1 LRTDHAAR
9 IFRLCWDMFE
19 TGIAQLRSAYSLALG
34 KPFALWSLEWL
45 IGALHATRREFG
57 TLGSDAATAVTGPP
71 LDAGTRRELQLRRF
85 RTQAVRAADETP
97 YYEALFRQ
105 IGLDPRRLSHAEI
118 ARIPLT
124 PKAAAR
130 EQPDA
135 FVCRGAKPML
145 RATTTGTTGNP
156 TSICFSQHELRVY
169 AALGAI
175 AALND
180 GSIQPDDIAQIST
193 SARGLLGNVCL
204 AGACA
209 HVGAL
214 VTQTGVVDP
223 AYALAQLADVRD
235 IPGKRPR
242 VSLLHTYPSYLGEL
256 IESGLRLGYTPR
268 DFGVRLLN
276 IGGEIV
282 TAGLRRRAARLF
294 GETQIV
300 EGFGMTEIWPVGGR
314 LCEQGHLHWEPAY
327 GLLEV
332 VDPQTSEPAPI
343 GEAGCLVAT
352 PFPPFRE
359 TTLLLR
365 FNTEDMVCNLLPA
378 TPPASDPR
386 QSESQGEAANPCS
399 LHHLPATSNVLGKR
413 RLAVQ
418 HRDGWVYPRQV
429 LEALEAVDEVPL
441 PAHFGAWPADTGVA
455 VEVVVREVT
464 PQAQRVIADAL
475 AAQDVPLAELSLI
488 TDRRLLRRPYPLRC
502 DLREQMF

>member
-1 LRTDHAAR
+1 ML
-9 IFRLCWDMFE
+9 E
-19 TGIAQLRSAYSLALG
+19 TGLAQLRSAYSLALG

-57 TLGSDAATAVTGPP
+57 TISSEAAAAVTGPA
-71 LDAGTRRELQLRRF
+71 LDDGTRRELQLRRF
-85 RTQAVRAADETP
+85 RAQAVRAAHATP
-97 YYEALFRQ
+97 YYEALFKQ
-105 IGLDPRRLSHAEI
+105 SGLDPRRLSYAEI

-124 PKAAAR
+124 PKVAVQ

-135 FVCRGAKPML
+135 FVCRGAQPML

-156 TSICFSQHELRVY
+156 TSICFSQHEMRVY
-169 AALGAI
+169 AAFGAI
-175 AALND
+175 GALND

-193 SARGLLGNVCL
+193 SARGLLGNVCF
-204 AGACA
+204 AGACV

-223 AYALAQLADVRD
+223 AYALAQLADPRD

-242 VSLLHTYPSYLGEL
+242 VSLLYTYPSYLGEL
-256 IESGLRLGYTPR
+256 IETGLRLGYTPH
-268 DFGVRLLN
+268 DFGVRQL
-276 IGGEIV
+276 IVGGEIV

-300 EGFGMTEIWPVGGR
+300 EGFGMTEIWPLSGR
-314 LCEQGHLHWEPAY
+314 LCEQGHLHWEPVY

-332 VDPQTSEPAPI
+332 VDPQTSEPVPTGA
-343 GEAGCLVAT
+343 AGCLVAT

-365 FNTEDMVCNLLPA
+365 FNTEDMVRNLLPA
-378 TPPASDPR
+378 TPPASDP
-386 QSESQGEAANPCS
+386 QQGESRGAAGNPCS

-418 HRDGWVYPRQV
+418 HPGGWVYPRQV

-441 PAHFGAWPADTGVA
+441 PARFGFWPVEDGVA
-455 VEVVVREVT
+455 VEAVVREVT
-464 PQAQRVIADAL
+464 PKAQRVIADAL

-488 TDRRLLRRPYPLRC
+488 TDRRQLRHAYPLRC